1 MLTKKH
7 DDFLVDSLQDPKEIQ
22 AYLNAAIKDAFDQ
35 GDYRL
40 FLLAL
45 RDVAI
50 AKGMRKVASK
60 SKLNRESLYR
70 MLSEQGNPEISSLWP
85 LLKTMGLKLSVTV

>member
-1 MLTKKH
+1 MLAKKH
-7 DDFLVDSLQDPKEIQ
+7 EDFLVDSLQDPKEMQ

-35 GDYRL
+35 GDHRL

-50 AKGMRKVASK
+50 AKGMRKMAAK

-70 MLSEQGNPEISSLWP
+70 MLSEQGNPELSSLWS
-85 LLKTMGLKLSVTV
+85 LLKTMGLKLSVSV